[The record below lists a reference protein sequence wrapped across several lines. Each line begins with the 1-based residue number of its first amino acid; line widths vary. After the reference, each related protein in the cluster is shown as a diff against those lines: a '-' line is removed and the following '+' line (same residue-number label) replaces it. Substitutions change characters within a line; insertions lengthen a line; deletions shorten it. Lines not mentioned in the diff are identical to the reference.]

1 MSAALVE
8 PVNYFIAPSMTI
20 FEARGIRTAS
30 GSRSNIPRR
39 TFRKMRVPQDG
50 PERRR
55 SDYRHTRTPPT
66 KWHLG
71 ATTTARGATTTAPT
85 PTGRTGHATRANHS
99 RRTID
104 DGVCV
109 AHREDE
115 KQRDDDIFHLRPP
128 CLYSVMAPLRVQPKP
143 CAHLPVRLVVSQCE
157 TRTRRCRR
165 LSGQYGRT
173 DEQRVVRYRRL
184 KITGYSTGAK
194 SIKSRNRR
202 RDF

>member
-8 PVNYFIAPSMTI
+8 PGVNYFIAPSMTI

-30 GSRSNIPRR
+30 GSSSNWPIEAPVEA
-39 TFRKMRVPQDG
+39 FRKMRVPPMAEKAVAPTTG
-50 PERRR
+50 THALRRR
-55 SDYRHTRTPPT
+55 SGTS
-66 KWHLG
+66 
-71 ATTTARGATTTAPT
+71 ARLRRREARLRRRRPDR
-85 PTGRTGHATRANHS
+85 PTGHATRTNHS

-143 CAHLPVRLVVSQCE
+143 CADLPVRLVVSQCE
-157 TRTRRCRR
+157 IRTRRCRQ
-165 LSGQYGRT
+165 LSGRYGRI

-184 KITGYSTGAK
+184 KITGYSTSA
-194 SIKSRNRR
+194 
-202 RDF
+202 